1 MAAILR
7 RARQLAYAKEL
18 WTMGRVVIACY
29 RPKPGREAELKR
41 LMRTHVER
49 LREQDLATDRTPIL
63 VQAVDGTFVEVFEWN
78 SQQAMDDAHSNPVV
92 LEMWAEYEAVC
103 DYVPIGQVPEAAELF
118 SSFDPV
124 AFDD

>member
-1 MAAILR
+1 
-7 RARQLAYAKEL
+7 
-18 WTMGRVVIACY
+18 MGRVVIACY

-41 LMRTHVER
+41 LMRTHVKR